1 MLNNTGENNMV
12 KLIEIDTGFL
22 STKMEEV
29 TETYFVNRWLKHI
42 SEFDKLIP
50 YNKGDSDYH
59 KSYSLYNDM
68 IRNATELAKMEFNRI
83 YKEQTRTKP
92 L

>member
-1 MLNNTGENNMV
+1 MLNTKGENNMI
-12 KLIEIDTGFL
+12 KLIEIETGFL

-42 SEFDKLIP
+42 SEFDKLIA
-50 YNKGDSDYH
+50 YGDSKNYH

-83 YKEQTRTKP
+83 YEEQTRTTP